1 MHDESYRLPLRSHP
15 AKIGWNE
22 MKPKF
27 CLAMLGLGLAIGA
40 PPALEAA
47 EVASTTLTVTATV
60 LDSCILTAPAG
71 LVFASVNTGAVTNQS
86 VQGTVTVVCTAAKP
100 SVTVKLEG
108 GDNAVASQR
117 NMKSVANDLLP
128 YIITSDAGHTTAVA
142 IGGNLFSGALTA
154 ITPNIFSVYGQIP
167 SGTYPAGIY
176 TDTVRVT
183 LNY

>member
-1 MHDESYRLPLRSHP
+1 
-15 AKIGWNE
+15 

-27 CLAMLGLGLAIGA
+27 CLTMLALGLTMPLA
-40 PPALEAA
+40 LQAA

-71 LVFASVNTGAVTNQS
+71 LVFASVNTGVATNETT
-86 VQGTVTVVCTAAKP
+86 QGSITVVCTAAKP
-100 SVTVKLEG
+100 SVTIKLEG
-108 GDNAVASQR
+108 GDNAVTTQR
-117 NMKSVANDLLP
+117 NMKSIANDLLP
-128 YIITSDAGHTTAVA
+128 YIITSDAAHASAVA

-154 ITPNIFSVYGQIP
+154 VTPNIFPVYGQIP
-167 SGTYPAGIY
+167 AGTYPAGIY